1 MNKMPVYAIEDFNVH
16 KEHETEFYVNRLRDH
31 IKTHVF
37 TRLPHKHD
45 FYLVMLITS
54 GSGWHEI
61 DFKRYRVKPGRI
73 FLMQP
78 GQMHYWKLSN
88 DTDGYVFFHT
98 RSFYDEAYTLNSV
111 HDFPF
116 FKSFYSNPCMQLKN
130 SEEPL
135 QLMEEM
141 MKEHRMTLPYKMQRL
156 HSLINLVY
164 TGLTRM
170 YATDERTG
178 NRRYFEHFRKF
189 ERLLEK
195 NFRENKLPGF
205 YAEKMNM
212 TEKHLNRIVR
222 ECTGKTSTAFIA
234 ERVILEAK
242 RLLMHS
248 MHNVSEAGYELGFS
262 DNSYFVR
269 FFKAHTGSTPL
280 TFLKEYKA

>member
-1 MNKMPVYAIEDFNVH
+1 
-16 KEHETEFYVNRLRDH
+16 
-31 IKTHVF
+31 
-37 TRLPHKHD
+37 
-45 FYLVMLITS
+45 
-54 GSGWHEI
+54 
-61 DFKRYRVKPGRI
+61 
-73 FLMQP
+73 
-78 GQMHYWKLSN
+78 
-88 DTDGYVFFHT
+88 
-98 RSFYDEAYTLNSV
+98 
-111 HDFPF
+111 
-116 FKSFYSNPCMQLKN
+116 MQLKN

-135 QLMEEM
+135 QLMKEM
-141 MKEHRMTLPYKMQRL
+141 MKEHRMTLPYKMQKL

-164 TGLTRM
+164 TGLARM

-189 ERLLEK
+189 EQLLEK

-222 ECTGKTSTAFIA
+222 ECTGKTSTEFIA

-248 MHNVSEAGYELGFS
+248 AHNVSEAGYELGFS

-280 TFLKEYKA
+280 TFLKEYEA